1 MYFSTIDIIATG
13 NRIKEL
19 RLKNN
24 LSVAEVALELGL
36 SAPQTVYKWE
46 RGVSLPSIDN
56 IFLLAELFGV
66 TVNELVQLR

>member
-36 SAPQTVYKWE
+36 SAPQTDYKWE